1 MDSKYYVLDDVK
13 AVVVNAALSSPDSR
27 LDGGGEIALN
37 NDSTTVTL
45 NVTSA
50 AGTTKTYTITIH
62 KVRDDKK
69 PSDIINGMNIRVNGT
84 NIYDLGVGT
93 LASTLISSANGISPY
108 AKVYVTDSSGKQ
120 IDNNSTV
127 KTSYNLVIS
136 TVSGGSQTYQ
146 LSIHG
151 DVNSDGNVNIQ
162 DLLRIQ
168 KHILGSIN
176 LGGAENKACDVN
188 GDGTINI
195 QDLLRVQKYLLGSLS
210 L

>member
-1 MDSKYYVLDDVK
+1 MSICWLNSCKDSFCHEYVIWIL
-13 AVVVNAALSSPDSR
+13 
-27 LDGGGEIALN
+27 
-37 NDSTTVTL
+37 
-45 NVTSA
+45 
-50 AGTTKTYTITIH
+50 KTE
-62 KVRDDKK
+62 
-69 PSDIINGMNIRVNGT
+69 IINATEENIYEMNSTEQFDLNIKVNGT

-93 LASTLISSANGISPY
+93 LASTLISTANGISPY

-188 GDGTINI
+188 ADGTINI